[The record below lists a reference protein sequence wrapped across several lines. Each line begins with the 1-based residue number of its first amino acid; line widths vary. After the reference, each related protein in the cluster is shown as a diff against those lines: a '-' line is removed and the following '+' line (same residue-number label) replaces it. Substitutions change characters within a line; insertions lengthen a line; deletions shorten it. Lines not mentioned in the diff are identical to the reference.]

1 MKYVEALGAVG
12 RSHQRAISHP
22 TVPTQLTPKGLPKRI
37 TSICPECCRRIE
49 ATLFEEDNKVFISKE
64 CPEHGGFRDLIS
76 SDAQFYLKM
85 EQWTFEDE
93 GGICGPIVTE
103 TPACPESCGLCSHH
117 LATACQLNID
127 LTNRCNLLCPLC
139 FANSNASGVVYDV
152 SRDQIE
158 LMLQTAWGIEPKRN
172 KTMQYAGGEPTIH
185 TDYIWAIR
193 RAKEVGFTYVMTAT
207 NGITYAESR
216 EFAEQSREAGLD
228 ALYLQFDGVHDDT
241 YRTMR
246 GRPLA
251 DVKFKAIEHAR
262 AAGLRVVLVP
272 TLVKGVNDHEI
283 GDIIRF
289 ALDNLDVINGISFQ
303 PVSFTGRVS
312 YEERINQRF
321 TLADLAAAV
330 KEQTGFLEPYRD
342 WYPLSFV
349 SPLSKLMER
358 LSARP
363 TMTISC
369 HSDCGVGAYI
379 ISDGHGTVVPIT
391 KFVDIESVM
400 FELNQMSKNMIPF
413 IERPLRLAQFYR
425 VLRRHYLG
433 DELPAG
439 LRFFDFISA
448 LAPTL
453 FRRVSGLG
461 KKLEWKFL
469 IILSMHFQ
477 DCYNYNLDRLRRCN
491 VHYAAPDGRI
501 YPFCTYNG
509 GPTYRNRI
517 EKQFARPVKQA

>member
-1 MKYVEALGAVG
+1 MENIEAFGEVG
-12 RSHQRAISHP
+12 GRHLHIISHP
-22 TVPTQLTPKGLPKRI
+22 TVPTQSTPKGLPKKI
-37 TSICPECCRRIE
+37 TSLCPECCRRIE
-49 ATLFEEDNKVFISKE
+49 ATLFEKDGKVFIRKG
-64 CPEHGGFRDLIS
+64 CPEHGTFRDLIS
-76 SDAQFYLKM
+76 SDATFYLKM

-93 GGICGPIVTE
+93 SGIRNPPVTD
-103 TPACPESCGLCSHH
+103 PARCPESCGLCSDH

-127 LTNRCNLLCPLC
+127 LTNRCNLDCPFC
-139 FANSNASGVVYDV
+139 FANSNTSGILYDMR
-152 SRDQIE
+152 RDQIE
-158 LMLQTAWGIEPKRN
+158 LMLRTARAIEPKRN
-172 KTMQYAGGEPTIH
+172 KTIQYAGGEPTIH
-185 TDYIWAIR
+185 RDYIWAIR
-193 RAKEVGFTYVMTAT
+193 RAKEIGFTYVMTAT
-207 NGITYAESR
+207 NGITYAKSR
-216 EFAEQSREAGLD
+216 EFTERSREAGLD
-228 ALYLQFDGVHDDT
+228 ALYLQFDGVHDET
-241 YRTMR
+241 YRRMR
-246 GRPLA
+246 GRSLA
-251 DVKFKAIEHAR
+251 EVKFRAIEHAR

-272 TLVKGVNDHEI
+272 TVVKSVNDHEI

-303 PVSFTGRVS
+303 PVSFTGRIS
-312 YEERINQRF
+312 YEERVKQRF

-330 KEQTGFLEPYRD
+330 KEQTGYLEPYRD

-358 LSARP
+358 VSGRP

-369 HSDCGVGAYI
+369 HGDCGVGAYV

-400 FELNQMSKNMIPF
+400 LELNRMSAKMIPF
-413 IERPLRLAQFYR
+413 IERPLKFAQFYR
-425 VLRRHYLG
+425 VLRKHYLG

-439 LRFFDFISA
+439 FRFFDFISA

-461 KKLEWKFL
+461 KKLDWKFL

-477 DCYNYNLDRLRRCN
+477 DRYNFNLDRVRRCN

-501 YPFCTYNG
+501 YPFCTYNS
-509 GPTYRNRI
+509 GPTFRTRL
-517 EKQFARPVKQA
+517 EKQFAQPVKRS